1 MKIFVKSQI
10 FTLSLDV
17 EPNNTILE
25 VKNKI
30 QEEKKYPAS
39 QFTFNYLIQIFKKK
53 QFAKKLIKNL

>member
-10 FTLSLDV
+10 LTLSLDV

-39 QFTFNYLIQIFKKK
+39 QLILIFDGR
-53 QFAKKLIKNL
+53 KLED